1 LKPGDA
7 LDHLGRVGCV
17 IPNLFDAA
25 RNVELT
31 LEKHDTSFC
40 RPDLRLRRRACA
52 RAKRLG
58 TGDIARAHRLRFM
71 KANPLAGFLESVE
84 VRMIRPSRVALR
96 TDSGPINGLM
106 QSIQDK
112 GLLEPIIVRPLDAGF
127 EVVAGMRRYEACKK
141 LGWRRLPA
149 HVVELDDREAFEV
162 SLLENIQRETLNP
175 IEEARAFRE
184 YVEEFGYGGETE
196 LARRI
201 GKSQEYVSRRIG
213 LLSLPQRVQ
222 DEIMRRRIPP
232 SVAQELTLL
241 NDDDAE
247 EMAEEISSE
256 GLSLREVRRIIH
268 RRQSKTAPS
277 DPELLASDPEVV
289 ERRVRRISRELN
301 IAVASL
307 GGAVVRLGEVAEG
320 LEDEW
325 LVRDSIFV
333 CRDNIRE
340 QIDSLTKLRRKI
352 ERAQETSPSRLTLIH

>member
-1 LKPGDA
+1 
-7 LDHLGRVGCV
+7 
-17 IPNLFDAA
+17 
-25 RNVELT
+25 
-31 LEKHDTSFC
+31 
-40 RPDLRLRRRACA
+40 
-52 RAKRLG
+52 
-58 TGDIARAHRLRFM
+58 
-71 KANPLAGFLESVE
+71 
-84 VRMIRPSRVALR
+84 MIRPPRLVLR
-96 TDSGPINGLM
+96 TDNGSIKGLM
-106 QSIQDK
+106 LSIRDK
-112 GLLEPIIVRPLDAGF
+112 GLLEPIIVRPAEDGF
-127 EVVAGMRRYEACKK
+127 EVVAGMRRFEACKK

-175 IEEARAFRE
+175 IEEARAFRN

-222 DEIMRRRIPP
+222 DEIMRRRIAP
-232 SVAQELTLL
+232 SVAQELTMLT
-241 NDDDAE
+241 DDDAE
-247 EMAEEISSE
+247 EMAEEIGSE
-256 GLSLREVRRIIH
+256 GLSLREVRRIIR
-268 RRQSKTAPS
+268 RRQAR
-277 DPELLASDPEVV
+277 ERGASDPSFLEGDPEAT

-307 GGAVVRLGEVAEG
+307 GGAVVRLGEVADG

-340 QIDSLTKLRRKI
+340 QMDSLTKLRRKI
-352 ERAQETSPSRLTLIH
+352 ERAQETNPSRLALIG

>member
-1 LKPGDA
+1 
-7 LDHLGRVGCV
+7 
-17 IPNLFDAA
+17 
-25 RNVELT
+25 
-31 LEKHDTSFC
+31 
-40 RPDLRLRRRACA
+40 
-52 RAKRLG
+52 
-58 TGDIARAHRLRFM
+58 M

-84 VRMIRPSRVALR
+84 VRMIRPPRVVLR
-96 TDSGPINGLM
+96 TDSGPLSGLM
-106 QSIQDK
+106 MSIQDK
-112 GLLEPIIVRPLDAGF
+112 GLLEPIIVRPVEEGF
-127 EVVAGMRRYEACKK
+127 EVVAGMRRYEACRK

-175 IEEARAFRE
+175 IEEARAFRN

-222 DEIMRRRIPP
+222 DQIMRRRIAP

-247 EMAEEISSE
+247 EMADEIGAE
-256 GLSLREVRRIIH
+256 GLSLREVRRIIR
-268 RRQSKTAPS
+268 RRQSRDAAAEPGFLPN
-277 DPELLASDPEVV
+277 DPEAT

-333 CRDNIRE
+333 CRDRIRE

-352 ERAQETSPSRLTLIH
+352 ERAEETNPSRLSLIQ

>member
-1 LKPGDA
+1 
-7 LDHLGRVGCV
+7 
-17 IPNLFDAA
+17 
-25 RNVELT
+25 
-31 LEKHDTSFC
+31 
-40 RPDLRLRRRACA
+40 
-52 RAKRLG
+52 
-58 TGDIARAHRLRFM
+58 
-71 KANPLAGFLESVE
+71 
-84 VRMIRPSRVALR
+84 MIRPPRVVLR
-96 TDSGPINGLM
+96 TDSGPIKGLM
-106 QSIQDK
+106 RSIQDK
-112 GLLEPIIVRPLDAGF
+112 GLLEPIIVRPAEDGF

-175 IEEARAFRE
+175 IEEARAFRN

-213 LLSLPQRVQ
+213 LLSLPQGVQ
-222 DEIMRRRIPP
+222 DQIMRRRIAP
-232 SVAQELTLL
+232 SVAQELTML

-247 EMAEEISSE
+247 EMAEEIGSE
-256 GLSLREVRRIIH
+256 GLSLREVRRIIR
-268 RRQSKTAPS
+268 RRQAREREESDHGFTLS
-277 DPELLASDPEVV
+277 DPDVT

-320 LEDEW
+320 LEEEW

-340 QIDSLTKLRRKI
+340 QMNNLTRLRRKI
-352 ERAQETSPSRLTLIH
+352 ERAQETNPSRLALIG

>member
-1 LKPGDA
+1 
-7 LDHLGRVGCV
+7 
-17 IPNLFDAA
+17 
-25 RNVELT
+25 
-31 LEKHDTSFC
+31 
-40 RPDLRLRRRACA
+40 
-52 RAKRLG
+52 
-58 TGDIARAHRLRFM
+58 M

-84 VRMIRPSRVALR
+84 VRMIRPPRVALR
-96 TDSGPINGLM
+96 TDSGPIKGLM
-106 QSIQDK
+106 LSIQDK
-112 GLLEPIIVRPLDAGF
+112 GLLEPIIVRPAEDGF
-127 EVVAGMRRYEACKK
+127 EVVAGMRRFEACRR
-141 LGWRRLPA
+141 LGWRRIPA

-175 IEEARAFRE
+175 IEEARAFRN

-196 LARRI
+196 LARKV

-222 DEIMRRRIPP
+222 DQIMRRRIAP
-232 SVAQELTLL
+232 SVAQELTML
-241 NDDDAE
+241 NDDVAE
-247 EMAEEISSE
+247 EMADEIGEE
-256 GLSLREVRRIIH
+256 GLSLREVRRIIR
-268 RRQSKTAPS
+268 RRQSTEKPGS
-277 DPELLASDPEVV
+277 EQGFLVNDPEGV

-333 CRDNIRE
+333 CRDTIRE

-352 ERAQETSPSRLTLIH
+352 ERAQETNPARLSLIS

>member
-1 LKPGDA
+1 
-7 LDHLGRVGCV
+7 
-17 IPNLFDAA
+17 
-25 RNVELT
+25 
-31 LEKHDTSFC
+31 
-40 RPDLRLRRRACA
+40 
-52 RAKRLG
+52 
-58 TGDIARAHRLRFM
+58 M

-84 VRMIRPSRVALR
+84 VRMIRPPRVMLR
-96 TDSGPINGLM
+96 TESGPIKGLM
-106 QSIQDK
+106 LSIQDK
-112 GLLEPIIVRPLDAGF
+112 GLLEPIIVRPAEGGF
-127 EVVAGMRRYEACKK
+127 QIVAGMRRFEACKK

-175 IEEARAFRE
+175 IEEARAFRN

-201 GKSQEYVSRRIG
+201 GKSQEYVSKRIG
-213 LLSLPQRVQ
+213 LLSLPERVQ
-222 DEIMRRRIPP
+222 DEIMRRRIAP
-232 SVAQELTLL
+232 SVAQELTML

-247 EMAEEISSE
+247 EMAEEIGLE
-256 GLSLREVRRIIH
+256 GLSLREVRRIIR
-268 RRQSKTAPS
+268 RRQARERSTS
-277 DPELLASDPEVV
+277 GTGFLAGDHEAS

-307 GGAVVRLGEVAEG
+307 GGAVVRLGEVADG

-340 QIDSLTKLRRKI
+340 QMDSLTKLRRKI
-352 ERAQETSPSRLTLIH
+352 ERAQETNPSRLALLG

>member
-1 LKPGDA
+1 
-7 LDHLGRVGCV
+7 
-17 IPNLFDAA
+17 
-25 RNVELT
+25 
-31 LEKHDTSFC
+31 
-40 RPDLRLRRRACA
+40 
-52 RAKRLG
+52 
-58 TGDIARAHRLRFM
+58 M

-84 VRMIRPSRVALR
+84 VRMIRPPRVTLR
-96 TDSGPINGLM
+96 TDSGPIKGLM
-106 QSIQDK
+106 LSIQDK
-112 GLLEPIIVRPLDAGF
+112 GLLEPIIVRPAETGF
-127 EVVAGMRRYEACKK
+127 EVVAGMRRFEACKK

-175 IEEARAFRE
+175 IEEARAFRN

-201 GKSQEYVSRRIG
+201 GKSQEYISKRIG

-222 DEIMRRRIPP
+222 DEIMRRRIAP
-232 SVAQELTLL
+232 SVAQELTML

-247 EMAEEISSE
+247 EMAEEIGSE
-256 GLSLREVRRIIH
+256 GLSLREVRRIIR
-268 RRQSKTAPS
+268 RRQARERSASGPGFLPS
-277 DPELLASDPEVV
+277 EPGATEL
-289 ERRVRRISRELN
+289 RVRRISRELN

-307 GGAVVRLGEVAEG
+307 GGAVVRLGEVADG

-340 QIDSLTKLRRKI
+340 LIDSLTKLRRKI
-352 ERAQETSPSRLTLIH
+352 ERAQEMNPGRLALLG

>member
-1 LKPGDA
+1 
-7 LDHLGRVGCV
+7 
-17 IPNLFDAA
+17 
-25 RNVELT
+25 
-31 LEKHDTSFC
+31 
-40 RPDLRLRRRACA
+40 
-52 RAKRLG
+52 
-58 TGDIARAHRLRFM
+58 M

-84 VRMIRPSRVALR
+84 VRMIRPPRVVLR
-96 TDSGPINGLM
+96 SDNGPIKGLM
-106 QSIQDK
+106 LSIRDK
-112 GLLEPIIVRPLDAGF
+112 GLLEPIIVRPAENGF
-127 EVVAGMRRYEACKK
+127 EVVAGMRRFEACKK

-175 IEEARAFRE
+175 IEEARAFRN
-184 YVEEFGYGGETE
+184 YVEEFGYWGETE

-222 DEIMRRRIPP
+222 DEIMRRRIAP
-232 SVAQELTLL
+232 SVAQELTML

-247 EMAEEISSE
+247 EMAEEIGSE
-256 GLSLREVRRIIH
+256 GLSLREVRRII
-268 RRQSKTAPS
+268 RRKQAGERSASEQSF
-277 DPELLASDPEVV
+277 LLGDNEAT

-307 GGAVVRLGEVAEG
+307 GGAVVRLGEVADG

-352 ERAQETSPSRLTLIH
+352 ERVQETNPSRLALIG

>member
-1 LKPGDA
+1 
-7 LDHLGRVGCV
+7 
-17 IPNLFDAA
+17 
-25 RNVELT
+25 
-31 LEKHDTSFC
+31 
-40 RPDLRLRRRACA
+40 
-52 RAKRLG
+52 
-58 TGDIARAHRLRFM
+58 M

-84 VRMIRPSRVALR
+84 VRMIRPPRVALR
-96 TDSGPINGLM
+96 TDSGPIKGLM
-106 QSIQDK
+106 LSIQDK
-112 GLLEPIIVRPLDAGF
+112 GLLEPIIVRPMEDEF
-127 EVVAGMRRYEACKK
+127 EVVAGMRRFEACKK
-141 LGWRRLPA
+141 LGLRRIPA
-149 HVVELDDREAFEV
+149 HIVELDDREAFEV

-175 IEEARAFRE
+175 IEEARAFRN

-222 DEIMRRRIPP
+222 DEIMRRRIGP
-232 SVAQELTLL
+232 SVAQELTML

-247 EMAEEISSE
+247 EMAEVIGAE
-256 GLSLREVRRIIH
+256 GLSLREVRKIIR
-268 RRQSKTAPS
+268 RRQSKGGAASESGVLGT
-277 DPELLASDPEVV
+277 DPGEAD
-289 ERRVRRISRELN
+289 RRVRRISRELN

-352 ERAQETSPSRLTLIH
+352 ERAQENNPSRLTLIH